1 MEDEMSLKDLMTQ
14 EEREA
19 GAEAVAKIEDLANA
33 ATKLGEAVGVCL
45 GTTEALEAKI
55 KELALAGAQLGA
67 FLEQTTLYAQTL
79 EKRIEGL
86 ESRRALNLERVA
98 DATRRLMFAETER
111 AQLERRIEALEANQ
125 APKVDG

>member
-1 MEDEMSLKDLMTQ
+1 MSLKDLMTQ

-86 ESRRALNLERVA
+86 E
-98 DATRRLMFAETER
+98 
-111 AQLERRIEALEANQ
+111 ANQ

>member
-1 MEDEMSLKDLMTQ
+1 MSLKDLMTQ

-19 GAEAVAKIEDLANA
+19 GAEAVAKIEEME
-33 ATKLGEAVGVCL
+33 TKIRALGFLSL
-45 GTTEALEAKI
+45 GKIEALEAKLKEMEAKI